1 MATLFELT
9 DQMVAIEQTLDENGG
24 ELTPELEQVWEE
36 TKESLIA
43 KVDNY
48 NSLIKVLDYRS
59 KNVDAE
65 IKRLQ
70 SLKKTYDNSLKRVK
84 EHIKDVMVAND
95 IAKLDGNFCK
105 ISLSTSTSTEVDEAT
120 VLQPYLSRL
129 ESLGLPAWI
138 VADLKVNKTTLKET
152 FKDKDVTPAGVS
164 FVKNTSLRIR

>member
-1 MATLFELT
+1 M
-9 DQMVAIEQTLDENGG
+9 
-24 ELTPELEQVWEE
+24 
-36 TKESLIA
+36 
-43 KVDNY
+43 
-48 NSLIKVLDYRS
+48 
-59 KNVDAE
+59 DAE

-105 ISLSTSTSTEVDEAT
+105 ISLSTSTSTEVDEET